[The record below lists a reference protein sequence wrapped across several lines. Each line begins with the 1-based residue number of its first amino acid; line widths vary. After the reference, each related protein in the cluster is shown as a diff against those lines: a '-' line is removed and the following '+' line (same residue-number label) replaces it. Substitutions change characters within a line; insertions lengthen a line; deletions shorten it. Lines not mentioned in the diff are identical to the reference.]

1 MADVTGQAGES
12 SNPLRRM
19 FGSMS
24 SEMMPAVATLIMIF
38 MMIVPMP
45 AVFLDLFMIINLL
58 LSIVILLIILY
69 NENPLHF
76 SIFPTMLMVTTIFG
90 LGLNVSSTRLILSQ
104 GPLFNGNVVK
114 AFATFVTGSS
124 GTEGLVI
131 GTVIFIIIIAVQLM
145 VITKGSSRVAEV
157 AARFNLDALPNKHMA
172 IDQEFSSGVI
182 TEEEY
187 RKRKSD
193 LQRTV
198 DFYGA
203 MDGATKFISGAV
215 KVGLVITL
223 VNVIGG
229 LIMGVA
235 MRGESFGS
243 AMSVYTSLTIG
254 DGLVSQLPA
263 LIISMSTGF
272 IVTRSVSDNSFGNDV
287 QAQFTRDG
295 RVYWIAAAFLMVLG
309 FLPGFPGYI
318 LLPLA
323 LVIGFLA
330 YRSGKVKEEKA
341 REAVQKEAAE
351 KKEASSSSSEAQAI
365 VPLDALS
372 LELGYGLIPLVNQE
386 QGAELLERVKQI
398 RKEAAIDMGL
408 VVPPI
413 RIVDN
418 MRLEPSEYCF
428 KIKGVEVGR
437 GSIRMGY
444 YLAINPGTGRA
455 ELTGEKTTDPTYNLP
470 ALWISGDQREKA
482 ERGGYTVVDP
492 PSIIATHLTE
502 VLKGHS
508 YDILGRQEIKGMLDT
523 LGETYPAVVEE
534 TNKLFNSGEIQKV
547 LQGLLRE
554 QVSIRNLVTILETL
568 CDWGGQTKDTGYL
581 IEKVRQALG
590 RQICLSYASADKV
603 LRFLVLDP
611 ALEQQFI
618 EARIDGMARAGLH
631 PDFERQWINAFAN
644 RIKVEQEK
652 GIYPVIMTSEAARP
666 LVRSTTEGAFPSIPI
681 LSSLEIVRDI
691 QSENLGTITL
701 ERGEM

>member
-1 MADVTGQAGES
+1 MADVLLAA
-12 SNPLRRM
+12 
-19 FGSMS
+19 
-24 SEMMPAVATLIMIF
+24 AVLVVVF
-38 MMIVPMP
+38 MMIIPMP
-45 AVFLDLFMIINLL
+45 AVMLDLFMIINIM
-58 LSIVILLIILY
+58 LSITIMLIVLY
-69 NENPLHF
+69 NRNPLDF
-76 SIFPTMLMVTTIFG
+76 SIFPTMLLVSTIFG
-90 LGLNVSSTRLILSQ
+90 LALNVSSTRLILSK

-114 AFATFVTGSS
+114 AFATFVTGAS
-124 GTEGLVI
+124 GTDGIII
-131 GTVIFIIIIAVQLM
+131 GTIIFVIIIAVQMM

-193 LQRTV
+193 LQRTS

-203 MDGATKFISGAV
+203 MDGATKFVSGTV
-215 KVGLVITL
+215 KVGIVITL
-223 VNVIGG
+223 INVIGG
-229 LIMGVA
+229 LVIGVA
-235 MRGESFGS
+235 RRGESFGS
-243 AMSVYTSLTIG
+243 AMSIYTSLTIG
-254 DGLVSQLPA
+254 DGLVSQLPS
-263 LIISMSTGF
+263 LVISMATGLL
-272 IVTRSVSDNSFGNDV
+272 VTRSVSDDSFGSDV
-287 QAQFTRDG
+287 KNQFSRDG
-295 RVYWIAAAFLMVLG
+295 RVYWIASAFMFILG
-309 FLPGFPGYI
+309 VLPGFPGY
-318 LLPLA
+318 LLIPLSGA
-323 LVIGFLA
+323 VGFLA
-330 YRSGKVKEEKA
+330 YRSGHVQEEKEKA
-341 REAVQKEAAE
+341 AAQQEAAT
-351 KKEASSSSSEAQAI
+351 KKESSSSSEPQSI

-444 YLAINPGTGRA
+444 YLAINPGNARGD
-455 ELTGEKTTDPTYNLP
+455 LVGERTTDPTYHLP

-508 YDILGRQEIKGMLDT
+508 AEILGRQEIKGMLEN
-523 LGETYPAVVEE
+523 LAETYPAVVEE
-534 TNKLFNSGEIQKV
+534 TNKLFSSGEIQKV
-547 LQGLLRE
+547 LQGLLQE
-554 QVSIRNLVTILETL
+554 QVSIRNMVTILETL
-568 CDWGGQTKDTGYL
+568 CDWGGQTKDSAYL
-581 IEKVRQALG
+581 VEKVRQSLG
-590 RQICLSYASADKV
+590 RQICLSYCSADKV
-603 LRFLVLDP
+603 LRYLVLDP

-618 EARIDGMARAGLH
+618 DARIDGMAQAGLH

-644 RIKVEQEK
+644 RIRQEQEK

-666 LVRSTTEGAFPSIPI
+666 LVRSTTVGAFPSIPI
-681 LSSLEIVRDI
+681 ISSLEMVRDI
-691 QSENLGTITL
+691 QSENLGSITL
-701 ERGEM
+701 ERGDM

>member
-1 MADVTGQAGES
+1 MADVPRSGNRTTLLQRIAGG
-12 SNPLRRM
+12 NNADVLLAA
-19 FGSMS
+19 
-24 SEMMPAVATLIMIF
+24 AVLMVVF
-38 MMIVPMP
+38 MMIIPMP
-45 AVFLDLFMIINLL
+45 AVLLDLFMIVNIM
-58 LSIVILLIILY
+58 LSITIMLIVLY
-69 NENPLHF
+69 NRNPLEF
-76 SIFPTMLMVTTIFG
+76 SIFPTMLLVSTIFG
-90 LGLNVSSTRLILSQ
+90 LALNVSSTRLILSK

-114 AFATFVTGSS
+114 AFATFVTGAT
-124 GTEGLVI
+124 GTDGIII
-131 GTVIFIIIIAVQLM
+131 GAIIFIIIIAVQMM

-182 TEEEY
+182 SEDEY
-187 RKRKSD
+187 RQRKSD
-193 LQRTV
+193 LQRTS

-203 MDGATKFISGAV
+203 MDGATKFVSGTV
-215 KVGLVITL
+215 KVGILITL
-223 VNVIGG
+223 INVIGG
-229 LIMGVA
+229 LVIGVA
-235 MRGESFGS
+235 RRGESFGS
-243 AMSVYTSLTIG
+243 AMSIYTSLTIG
-254 DGLVSQLPA
+254 DGLVSQLPS
-263 LIISMSTGF
+263 LIISMATGL
-272 IVTRSVSDNSFGNDV
+272 IVTRSVSDDSFGSDV
-287 QAQFTRDG
+287 KNQFSRDS
-295 RVYWIAAAFLMVLG
+295 RVYWIAAAFMFILG
-309 FLPGFPGYI
+309 VLPGFPGYL
-318 LLPLA
+318 LLPLSGA
-323 LVIGFLA
+323 VGFLA
-330 YRSGKVKEEKA
+330 YRSGHIKEEKA
-341 REAVQKEAAE
+341 REEVQKKAAAA
-351 KKEASSSSSEAQAI
+351 KAPSSSSEPQPI

-444 YLAINPGTGRA
+444 FLAINPGNARGD
-455 ELTGEKTTDPTYNLP
+455 LVGEKTTDPTYHLP

-502 VLKGHS
+502 VLKIHS
-508 YDILGRQEIKGMLDT
+508 ADILGRQEIKSMLDT
-523 LGETYPAVVEE
+523 LAETYPAVVDEA
-534 TNKLFNSGEIQKV
+534 NKLFNTGEIQKV

-554 QVSIRNLVTILETL
+554 QVSIRNLVSILETL

-590 RQICLSYASADKV
+590 RQICLSYCGADKV

-618 EARIDGMARAGLH
+618 EARIDGVNQAGLH

-644 RIKVEQEK
+644 KIREEQEK

-666 LVRSTTEGAFPSIPI
+666 LVRSTTEGAFPSIPV
-681 LSSLEIVRDI
+681 LSSLELVRDI
-691 QSENLGTITL
+691 KSENLGTITL
-701 ERGEM
+701 ERGNS

>member
-1 MADVTGQAGES
+1 MADVPRSGNRTTLLQRIAGG
-12 SNPLRRM
+12 NNADVLLAA
-19 FGSMS
+19 
-24 SEMMPAVATLIMIF
+24 AVLMVVF
-38 MMIVPMP
+38 MMIIPMP
-45 AVFLDLFMIINLL
+45 AVLLDLFMIVNIM
-58 LSIVILLIILY
+58 LSITIMLIVLY
-69 NENPLHF
+69 NRNPLEF
-76 SIFPTMLMVTTIFG
+76 SIFPTMLLVSTIFG
-90 LGLNVSSTRLILSQ
+90 LALNVSSTRLILSK

-114 AFATFVTGSS
+114 AFATFVTGAT
-124 GTEGLVI
+124 GTDGIII
-131 GTVIFIIIIAVQLM
+131 GAIIFIIIIAVQMM

-182 TEEEY
+182 SEDEY
-187 RKRKSD
+187 RQRKSD
-193 LQRTV
+193 LQRTS

-203 MDGATKFISGAV
+203 MDGATKFVSGTV
-215 KVGLVITL
+215 KVGIVITL
-223 VNVIGG
+223 INVIGG
-229 LIMGVA
+229 LVIGVA
-235 MRGESFGS
+235 RRGESFGS
-243 AMSVYTSLTIG
+243 AMSIYTSLTIG
-254 DGLVSQLPA
+254 DGLVSQLPS
-263 LIISMSTGF
+263 LIISMATGL
-272 IVTRSVSDNSFGNDV
+272 IVTRSVSDDSFGSDV
-287 QAQFTRDG
+287 KNQFSRDS
-295 RVYWIAAAFLMVLG
+295 RVYWIAAAFMFILG
-309 FLPGFPGYI
+309 VLPGFPGYL
-318 LLPLA
+318 LLPLSGA
-323 LVIGFLA
+323 VGFLA
-330 YRSGKVKEEKA
+330 YRSGHIKEEKA
-341 REAVQKEAAE
+341 REEVQKKAAAA
-351 KKEASSSSSEAQAI
+351 KAPSSSSEPQPI

-444 YLAINPGTGRA
+444 YLAINPGNARGD
-455 ELTGEKTTDPTYNLP
+455 LVGEKTTDPTYHLP

-502 VLKGHS
+502 VLKIHS
-508 YDILGRQEIKGMLDT
+508 ADILGRQEIKSMLDT
-523 LGETYPAVVEE
+523 LAETYPAVVDEA
-534 TNKLFNSGEIQKV
+534 NKLFNTGEIQKV

-554 QVSIRNLVTILETL
+554 QVSIRNLVSILETL

-590 RQICLSYASADKV
+590 RQICLSYCGADKV

-618 EARIDGMARAGLH
+618 EARIDGMNQAGLH

-644 RIKVEQEK
+644 KIREEQEK

-666 LVRSTTEGAFPSIPI
+666 LVRSTTEGAFPSIPV
-681 LSSLEIVRDI
+681 LSSLELVRDI
-691 QSENLGTITL
+691 KSENLGTITL
-701 ERGEM
+701 ERGNS

>member
-1 MADVTGQAGES
+1 MADVPRSDKNSSLLHRMAGG
-12 SNPLRRM
+12 NAADVLLAA
-19 FGSMS
+19 
-24 SEMMPAVATLIMIF
+24 AVLVVVF

-45 AVFLDLFMIINLL
+45 AVLLDLFMIVNIM
-58 LSIVILLIILY
+58 LSVTIMLIVLY
-69 NENPLHF
+69 NRNPLEF
-76 SIFPTMLMVTTIFG
+76 SIFPTMLLVSTIFG
-90 LGLNVSSTRLILSQ
+90 LALNVSSTRLILSK

-114 AFATFVTGSS
+114 AFATFVTGAT
-124 GTEGLVI
+124 GTDGIII
-131 GTVIFIIIIAVQLM
+131 GAIIFIIIIAVQMM

-182 TEEEY
+182 SEDEY
-187 RKRKSD
+187 RTRKSD
-193 LQRTV
+193 LQRTS

-203 MDGATKFISGAV
+203 MDGASKFVSGTV
-215 KVGLVITL
+215 KVGIVITL
-223 VNVIGG
+223 INVVGG
-229 LIMGVA
+229 LIIGVA
-235 MRGESFGS
+235 RRGESFGS
-243 AMSVYTSLTIG
+243 AMSIYTSLTIG
-254 DGLVSQLPA
+254 DGLVSQLPS
-263 LIISMSTGF
+263 LIISMATGL
-272 IVTRSVSDNSFGNDV
+272 IVTRSVSDDSFGSDV
-287 QAQFTRDG
+287 KTQFSRDG
-295 RVYWIAAAFLMVLG
+295 RVYWIAAAFMFILG
-309 FLPGFPGYI
+309 VLPGFPGY
-318 LLPLA
+318 LLFPLA
-323 LVIGFLA
+323 GAVGFLA
-330 YRSGKVKEEKA
+330 YRSGQVQEKKA
-341 REAVQKEAAE
+341 REEVQKKAAS
-351 KKEASSSSSEAQAI
+351 KKEAPSSSEPQPI

-398 RKEAAIDMGL
+398 RKEAAVDMGL

-444 YLAINPGTGRA
+444 YLAINPGTARGD
-455 ELTGEKTTDPTYNLP
+455 LVGEKTTDPTYHLP

-502 VLKGHS
+502 VLKIHS
-508 YDILGRQEIKGMLDT
+508 ADILGRQEIKSMLDT
-523 LGETYPAVVEE
+523 LAETYPAVVEE
-534 TNKLFNSGEIQKV
+534 TNKLFSTGEIQKV

-554 QVSIRNLVTILETL
+554 QVSIRNLVSILETL

-590 RQICLSYASADKV
+590 RQICLSYCSADKV

-611 ALEQQFI
+611 ALEQKFI
-618 EARIDGMARAGLH
+618 EARIEGANQAGLH

-644 RIKVEQEK
+644 RIREEQEK

-666 LVRSTTEGAFPSIPI
+666 LVRSTTEGAFPSIPVI
-681 LSSLEIVRDI
+681 SSLEMVRDI
-691 QSENLGTITL
+691 KSENLGTIAL
-701 ERGEM
+701 ERGDT